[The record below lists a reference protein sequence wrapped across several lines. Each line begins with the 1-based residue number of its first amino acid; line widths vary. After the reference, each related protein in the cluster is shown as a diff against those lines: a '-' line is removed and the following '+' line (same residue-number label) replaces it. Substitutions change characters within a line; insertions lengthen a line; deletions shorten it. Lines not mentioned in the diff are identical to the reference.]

1 MNSTSIENCINYM
14 TFCMQFSIR
23 ITAKNCNLNNAVIH
37 NSVYSPEEDSY
48 FLSEILKKQ
57 LNKNPPHQDKS
68 LKHGDTILFFGEELI
83 LNIESS
89 TSPGRPRTEIE
100 SGVLRLSVPS
110 HFSEEVRSQ
119 AVRKA
124 LTGLL
129 REKGIEHITGR
140 VNHFSQ
146 IVNVSYSKITLKNVS
161 SLWGSCS
168 ARNNL
173 NFNQHLLMAPPEVID
188 YVVVHEVSHL
198 VHRDHSSRFWALV
211 RSLDPDYKL
220 HRLWLRKNQKK
231 LSL

>member
-1 MNSTSIENCINYM
+1 MDQINYRLIRSRKRIAS
-14 TFCMQFSIR
+14 TTISVGPKGVIVRAPFWIPDWVIKQFVSQKQDWI
-23 ITAKNCNLNNAVIH
+23 
-37 NSVYSPEEDSY
+37 
-48 FLSEILKKQ
+48 KKQ